1 MHRKKSKLAL
11 KFVIG
16 FMLLGILIC
25 ATSSLI
31 GYHQYKSVIE
41 KQYNDTAYQTVD
53 VAMSYIE
60 KEALLEYVDIVKD
73 VRDGKKTSEQLKEY
87 TESDGYKT
95 VAKHIVDLRRG
106 MEANDIFFVYIDR
119 ATLVSYT
126 EGDENWKPLWYLF
139 DAYHQEEYSYT
150 LGDNSPFNPK
160 YIEEIEKMMETGE
173 RSDNYFISEGDYGY
187 NTSALMPIHVD
198 KNGDEIEG
206 MLIACVEVPMTTI
219 QSALRQYV
227 IYAVLITIVLIIIFI
242 AIYMVYLYRRVIV
255 PIDKVADEAGSFIE
269 NQNKISENLKDIKTK
284 DEIQNLAESI
294 LKMQIDINDYI
305 ANITQITAE
314 KERIGAE
321 LDVAKH
327 IQASML
333 PCIFPA
339 FPGKKEIDIYATMEP
354 AKEVGGDF
362 YDFFMVDDTH
372 LAIVMADVSGKGVP
386 AALFMVIG
394 KTLIKDHTT
403 PGRDLGKVFTEVN
416 RLLCESN
423 SEELFITA
431 FEGVL
436 DLVTGEFVY
445 VNAGHEMPFICKAGG
460 NFESYKIRAAF
471 VLAGMEGMKYRAGSM
486 MLEPGDKIFQ
496 YTDGVTE
503 ATNVNNE
510 LYGME
515 RLGTILNKVKNGTPH
530 DILPAVKKDIDEF
543 VGEAPQFDDI
553 TMLCLE
559 YKTKMEIKEE
569 GAQ

>member
-1 MHRKKSKLAL
+1 MRKHHKLQNTVLLSFTILAVVLVLVISLVVGDRYIRGEMENCRTTAYAYTKSAAELIDGDKIAHYLETGEKDEYYYEILDFLNSFRLNTDIQYYYVFVPFEDDLVYIWDANAL
-11 KFVIG
+11 KPGETAEDVDFCE
-16 FMLLGILIC
+16 LGYREEYME
-25 ATSSLI
+25 
-31 GYHQYKSVIE
+31 GG
-41 KQYNDTAYQTVD
+41 
-53 VAMSYIE
+53 
-60 KEALLEYVDIVKD
+60 KEATYSI
-73 VRDGKKTSEQLKEY
+73 
-87 TESDGYKT
+87 YK
-95 VAKHIVDLRRG
+95 
-106 MEANDIFFVYIDR
+106 
-119 ATLVSYT
+119 
-126 EGDENWKPLWYLF
+126 
-139 DAYHQEEYSYT
+139 Q
-150 LGDNSPFNPK
+150 NPP
-160 YIEEIEKMMETGE
+160 EEIELVNDDK
-173 RSDNYFISEGDYGY
+173 YGY
-187 NTSALMPIHVD
+187 IASAYSPVFDSNGEPVAVVGVDVYMPDLQANMREFLVVVIAAIFLVVLAAILMCFFFVKRKIVIRIYKIRDTSKRMVENLENEDSIDVSV
-198 KNGDEIEG
+198 KTGNEIEE
-206 MLIACVEVPMTTI
+206 L
-219 QSALRQYV
+219 
-227 IYAVLITIVLIIIFI
+227 F
-242 AIYMVYLYRRVIV
+242 
-255 PIDKVADEAGSFIE
+255 DSFKE
-269 NQNKISENLKDIKTK
+269 MYGDVK
-284 DEIQNLAESI
+284 
-294 LKMQIDINDYI
+294 DYI
-305 ANITQITAE
+305 KKLEGVTAE

-339 FPGKKEIDIYATMEP
+339 FPERSEIDIYATMEP

-416 RLLCESN
+416 QLLCESN

-460 NFESYKIRAAF
+460 DFEPYKIRAAF

-486 MLEPGDKIFQ
+486 RLEPGDKIFQ

-515 RLGTILNKVKNGTPH
+515 RLGAILNKVKNGTPH

-569 GAQ
+569 DAQ

>member
-1 MHRKKSKLAL
+1 MRKHHKLQNTVLLSFTILAVVLVLVISLVVGDRYIRGEMENCRTTAYAYTKSAAELIDGDKIAHYLETGEKDEYYYEILDFLNSFRLNTDIQYYYVFVPFEDDLVYIWDANAL
-11 KFVIG
+11 KPGETAEDVDFCE
-16 FMLLGILIC
+16 LGYREEYME
-25 ATSSLI
+25 
-31 GYHQYKSVIE
+31 GG
-41 KQYNDTAYQTVD
+41 
-53 VAMSYIE
+53 
-60 KEALLEYVDIVKD
+60 KEATYSI
-73 VRDGKKTSEQLKEY
+73 
-87 TESDGYKT
+87 YK
-95 VAKHIVDLRRG
+95 
-106 MEANDIFFVYIDR
+106 
-119 ATLVSYT
+119 
-126 EGDENWKPLWYLF
+126 
-139 DAYHQEEYSYT
+139 Q
-150 LGDNSPFNPK
+150 NPP
-160 YIEEIEKMMETGE
+160 EEIELVNDDK
-173 RSDNYFISEGDYGY
+173 YGY
-187 NTSALMPIHVD
+187 IASAYSPVFDSNGEPVAVVGVDVYMPDLQANMREFLVVVIAAIFLVVLAAILMCFFFVKRKIVNPINKIRDTSKRMVENLENEDSIDVSV
-198 KNGDEIEG
+198 KTGNEIEE
-206 MLIACVEVPMTTI
+206 L
-219 QSALRQYV
+219 
-227 IYAVLITIVLIIIFI
+227 F
-242 AIYMVYLYRRVIV
+242 
-255 PIDKVADEAGSFIE
+255 DSFKE
-269 NQNKISENLKDIKTK
+269 MYGDVK
-284 DEIQNLAESI
+284 
-294 LKMQIDINDYI
+294 DYI
-305 ANITQITAE
+305 KKLEGVTAE

-339 FPGKKEIDIYATMEP
+339 FPERSEIDIYATMEP

-394 KTLIKDHTT
+394 KTLIKDHTS
-403 PGRDLGKVFTEVN
+403 PGADLGKVFTEVN
-416 RLLCESN
+416 QLLCESN

-460 NFESYKIRAAF
+460 DFEPYKIRAAF

-486 MLEPGDKIFQ
+486 RLEPGDKIFQ

-515 RLGTILNKVKNGTPH
+515 RLGAILNKVKNGTPH

-569 GAQ
+569 DAQ